1 MQRAKQCLPEYFVP
15 ARRNLQIKR
24 PPSFKRMM
32 PIGNAICNR
41 SIHSIEFVMTIQWM
55 LAQPRSSGR
64 EKRTLTSALQV
75 RKLAQ
80 TAMTPADRPISQPR
94 SQLQPATAYRYRYR
108 YRPCRPLCV
117 ARPSSP
123 WFQVE
128 LKIAC
133 MCDAEITLN

>member
-64 EKRTLTSALQV
+64 EKRTSALQV

-94 SQLQPATAYRYRYR
+94 SQLQPATAYRYR
-108 YRPCRPLCV
+108 PCRLLCV